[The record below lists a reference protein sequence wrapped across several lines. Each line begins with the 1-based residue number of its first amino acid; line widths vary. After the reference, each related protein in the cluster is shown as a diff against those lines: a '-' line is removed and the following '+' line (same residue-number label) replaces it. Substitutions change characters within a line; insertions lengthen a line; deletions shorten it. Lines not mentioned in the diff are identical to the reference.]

1 MTNKYDDCFFC
12 KGRVAERRVQKD
24 CWWGDKFI
32 AIVDNVPAG
41 VCEQCGER
49 YYRAEVL
56 KEIEKMLKEVGK
68 MTDTVSVPFADFA
81 KAVGW

>member
-1 MTNKYDDCFFC
+1 MVNYDDCSFC
-12 KGRVAERRVQKD
+12 KGKVTERRIQKD
-24 CWWGDKFI
+24 CWWGDRLI

-49 YYRAEVL
+49 YYRADVL
-56 KEIEKMLKEVGK
+56 KEVEKMLQDSGK
-68 MTDTVSVPFADFA
+68 ITDNVAIPFADFA